1 MLQNKTAAEL
11 TEMHRNLVNEMKRKQ
26 EQAALGIWE
35 EYMPELRIVSA
46 WLREAIARE
55 RMAAA
60 QEGTP
65 PNENSKPIDTP
76 ACAI

>member
-1 MLQNKTAAEL
+1 MKGKTAAEL

-26 EQAALGIWE
+26 EQAALDIWE
-35 EYMPELRIVSA
+35 EYTPELRIVSA

-55 RMAAA
+55 RMAAT

-65 PNENSKPIDTP
+65 PNQFSKPIDTP
-76 ACAI
+76 ACAK